1 MNLVTQIFAVLAGIA
16 QIYFWVLESLLI
28 GRPAVH
34 KGIFGQDTKDLPVIK
49 LWAVN
54 MGYYN
59 LFLAAAPLGGV
70 LIYHWCSAVAG
81 KTLVHLPRRNRARPV
96 RPQVLAR
103 RPRPDRS
110 PGRSPAGPGVLSP
123 ATAEKHSP
131 VRPPRRIIVAC
142 LERRS

>member
-70 LIYHWCSAVAG
+70 LIYHWSSAVAG
-81 KTLVHLPRRNRARPV
+81 KTLVAYGCGFIFLAGI
-96 RPQVLAR
+96 VL
-103 RPRPDRS
+103 
-110 PGRSPAGPGVLSP
+110 VLSDRKFWRGALAQTVPP
-123 ATAEKHSP
+123 A
-131 VRPPRRIIVAC
+131 VA
-142 LERRS
+142 LLALAF